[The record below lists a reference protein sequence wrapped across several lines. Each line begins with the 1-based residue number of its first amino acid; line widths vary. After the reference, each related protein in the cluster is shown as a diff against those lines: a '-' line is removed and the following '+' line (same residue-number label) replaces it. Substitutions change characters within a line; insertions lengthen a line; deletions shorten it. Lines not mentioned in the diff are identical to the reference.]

1 MAPEIID
8 DMAYSRAV
16 DWCALGV
23 VLYVMLMFQFPF
35 DAEDDMELFE
45 SIRNDRPAL
54 TEELSEE
61 AQCLILRLLEK
72 NPCDRL
78 GSSEAGAEEVKA
90 HEFFEVSLYCN
101 YCASSQEYSRTSN
114 EHNPLYLLYL
124 SVFVCNLHVSCV

>member
-1 MAPEIID
+1 
-8 DMAYSRAV
+8 
-16 DWCALGV
+16 
-23 VLYVMLMFQFPF
+23 MFQFPF

-90 HEFFEVSLYCN
+90 HEFFEDIDWEEFLERELMPPFKPDVSGLTESTRQSECQ
-101 YCASSQEYSRTSN
+101 AWGLMPPAKAISPEAQQLFEGFDYSA
-114 EHNPLYLLYL
+114 E
-124 SVFVCNLHVSCV
+124 